1 MVYNRYQINICEPEL
16 VLCGKAAGSCLLLKF
31 THDPLQNS
39 YNVLQLSTEKIQ
51 TIVTHAQFHRGHSS
65 GMRVSPPGQLFVVV
79 ITDKLTPVDLKID
92 RYSSLTYR
100 YGWVSLLEAP

>member
-1 MVYNRYQINICEPEL
+1 MYNRYQINICETEL
-16 VLCGKAAGSCLLLKF
+16 VLHGKAAGSCFLLKF

-39 YNVLQLSTEKIQ
+39 YNVLLLFTKRIQ
-51 TIVTHAQFHRGHSS
+51 TIAMHAQFHRGNSS

-92 RYSSLTYR
+92 RCSSSTNR
-100 YGWVSLLEAP
+100 YGWVPLLEAP